1 MLLALTDVIWRVKS
15 PKMSLYPSF
24 FLLFLLGGRAAAVD
38 SESALED
45 VVVVVIVLAA
55 AAAKRGFFSLSFS
68 SSRPRGD
75 SPISCLID
83 RCVAELSSFFLL
95 ICSAL
100 LRIIGS

>member
-45 VVVVVIVLAA
+45 VVVVVVAVVVA
-55 AAAKRGFFSLSFS
+55 VGLSP
-68 SSRPRGD
+68 SRRRDHAG
-75 SPISCLID
+75 I
-83 RCVAELSSFFLL
+83 
-95 ICSAL
+95 
-100 LRIIGS
+100 LRYRA

>member
-24 FLLFLLGGRAAAVD
+24 FLLGGRAAAVD

-68 SSRPRGD
+68 SSRPRGN